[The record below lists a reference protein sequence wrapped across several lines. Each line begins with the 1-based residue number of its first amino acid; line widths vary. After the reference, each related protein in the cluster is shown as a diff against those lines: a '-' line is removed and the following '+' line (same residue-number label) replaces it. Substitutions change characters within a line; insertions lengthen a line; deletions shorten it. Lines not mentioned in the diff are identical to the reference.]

1 MVLVVRSQ
9 VKIAVEERAGITIV
23 RVLENITFSNTAEL
37 KDALDDVALK
47 APGGVIL
54 DLEEVSF
61 INSTGIGIIASLFNN
76 LKKRN
81 VKLVLLKPRP
91 EVSRVLKI
99 IGFDAMMPVA
109 TEEQTALEYFS

>member
-1 MVLVVRSQ
+1 MKLD
-9 VKIAVEERAGITIV
+9 VEERTGVTFV
-23 RVLENITFSNTAEL
+23 RVLENITFSNTKEF
-37 KDALDDVALK
+37 KDSLDDVALK
-47 APGGVIL
+47 APSGVVL
-54 DLEEVSF
+54 DLEQVSF

-109 TEEQTALEYFS
+109 DEERRALEYFS